1 MDVENLPNEASPSEE
16 NTAPADYLKL
26 DYTIE
31 TPEERVAYLHKL
43 LEENKDSSKLT
54 NYTLEKMSDYILFAI
69 DKQERK
75 ERKILTDNRMV
86 TVNKRETSFEGL
98 VAKMEEKS
106 SNGNAGGDSI
116 YNHIANDKNIILTPK
131 ISITEEDVAEVPGLR
146 GLREAI
152 AQIEDQLKTARGHK
166 AFLLKKQL
174 IEMRQDQY
182 VLKNNF
188 RKPIK
193 CINTIK
199 SFAKIDLSEE
209 IGLDENNKVYSTGL
223 VNLFTP
229 AHIAALLSNYSRLK
243 QDSWDNFRSDAKWI
257 MMDLDNL
264 MDKAFEEKHPI
275 YYRIITYKIDGMK
288 NVDIQ
293 SALKDEF
300 GVTYS
305 VEYIS
310 SLWKNKIPKM
320 IAEEASNEWLEWHF
334 TFEEK
339 GKWKKCS
346 RCGKVKLAHNNF
358 FSKNSTSK
366 DGFYSIC
373 KECRNQKKGG

>member
-131 ISITEEDVAEVPGLR
+131 ISITEEEVAEVPGLR

-188 RKPIK
+188 CKHYVIIYCPFLLNPVIIIK
-193 CINTIK
+193 K
-199 SFAKIDLSEE
+199 
-209 IGLDENNKVYSTGL
+209 
-223 VNLFTP
+223 
-229 AHIAALLSNYSRLK
+229 
-243 QDSWDNFRSDAKWI
+243 
-257 MMDLDNL
+257 
-264 MDKAFEEKHPI
+264 
-275 YYRIITYKIDGMK
+275 
-288 NVDIQ
+288 
-293 SALKDEF
+293 
-300 GVTYS
+300 
-305 VEYIS
+305 
-310 SLWKNKIPKM
+310 
-320 IAEEASNEWLEWHF
+320 
-334 TFEEK
+334 
-339 GKWKKCS
+339 
-346 RCGKVKLAHNNF
+346 
-358 FSKNSTSK
+358 
-366 DGFYSIC
+366 
-373 KECRNQKKGG
+373 